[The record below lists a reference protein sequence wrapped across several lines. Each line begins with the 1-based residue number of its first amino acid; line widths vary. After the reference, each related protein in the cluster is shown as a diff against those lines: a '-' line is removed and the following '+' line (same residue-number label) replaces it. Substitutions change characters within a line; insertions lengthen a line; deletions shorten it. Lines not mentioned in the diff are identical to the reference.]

1 MTMTGMDL
9 SAVPDGGPAAEA
21 TGSAADTAAELVRG
35 PRADR
40 PGRRAFTLAYKLR
53 MLTEYDAT
61 VPGLKGE
68 MLRREGC
75 IPRTWLSGAA
85 RRTDRRVE
93 HLVAERKLLVKGRR
107 HG

>member
-9 SAVPDGGPAAEA
+9 RAVPDGGPAAEA
-21 TGSAADTAAELVRG
+21 TGSAAEAAAELARG

-68 MLRREGC
+68 MLRREGLYSSHMVE
-75 IPRTWLSGAA
+75 W
-85 RRTDRRVE
+85 RRRRDRRVE
-93 HLVAERKLLVKGRR
+93 HLVAERKLLVKDRR